1 MASIGSES
9 KKDRNCMRR
18 YRALFLLLWLVLCTT
33 SLQEGLF
40 AASIANCEPALR
52 LNINL
57 FVADRDCWQTSQNA
71 TSAGDQTLFEQVRS
85 FEVGD
90 LAPNVD
96 AELLQIELQAELH
109 GVEAE
114 LVSLAASGAVLDR
127 ATIGALETSQIKLH
141 KRMEQFSDAIGVA
154 AASEERV
161 ELAPRQHSLI
171 RELPAGTRRLEVR
184 LRSHTPSVEALLQ
197 QAELE
202 LSQAQQYSTFLPTV
216 RTPIRHVDG
225 KLTPLLSLAYYLE
238 RDSSGTKPATNTDI
252 TFTLGPDGKAQLY
265 ASQELDGLGY
275 LGTYSYG
282 QGQLNVQFEHP
293 DFVRKGQVT
302 LDPSQATVTLPFQVF
317 SDDPGSST
325 WKRHEVDVVHNIRQ
339 VFYGLIMAGASED
352 EALARAYD
360 YAQAMVSVARQ
371 SSKLELAQLAPELVK
386 AEQSSTGIELIYS
399 YPKGLFDTPAFLP
412 LDVQLIGWADP
423 ALGQKLNT
431 SPLASD
437 PRVHL
442 DPLPP
447 TNSEADPSNKS
458 ALFISPFH
466 GERLFQWS
474 ANRGV
479 VTASFGEWSKLDSKK
494 QLLEAKGYSVKTL
507 IDEEASVVNI
517 IRALKTSPGFIN
529 FHTHGFG
536 EGVLS
541 TGTYL
546 GRTVEEAQSL
556 LQERVAK
563 ELRDA
568 NFGSVLTCAYA
579 PQACAI
585 GTANVSRSMRPNA
598 QAHFVTVNPG
608 FWSWMGAN
616 GADFTQ
622 SLVLITACSTDETPH
637 LREAIQSRAYF
648 AMNVVST
655 SKVSGALIDYFVQTL
670 GRRTRSAEEVYYNIM
685 RVTRTG
691 LKIYKEDNLL
701 DGATTWSYRGQNFSL
716 SANFNGY
723 FYPGPEGEVHP
734 YRTAGW
740 LGSAQIADPG
750 VIWWLL
756 ASARWS
762 QNTETGVKNL
772 RRCWDEYWSS
782 GRKAPALGDPDC
794 HNREVGSSPPKAAEV
809 GYALYLYSGKDLL
822 SFEGVLVERW
832 TLNEGRR

>member
-1 MASIGSES
+1 
-9 KKDRNCMRR
+9 MRR
-18 YRALFLLLWLVLCTT
+18 YRALLMVFWAVALL
-33 SLQEGLF
+33 SSFQENLL
-40 AASIANCEPALR
+40 AASYARCERVLAL
-52 LNINL
+52 NTNL
-57 FVADRDCWQTSQNA
+57 LDDGQACWQTNQIAASEGQA
-71 TSAGDQTLFEQVRS
+71 ALYEQSRS
-85 FEVGD
+85 FELGA
-90 LAPNVD
+90 LAPQVD
-96 AELLQIELQAELH
+96 AQLLQVGLRAELH

-114 LVSLAASGAVLDR
+114 LIALTASGAVLER
-127 ATIGALETSQIKLH
+127 STIGSLETSQIKLH
-141 KRMEQFSDAIGVA
+141 KRMEQFGDTLGVA
-154 AASEERV
+154 AASEEV
-161 ELAPRQHSLI
+161 VTFAPREHSLI
-171 RELPAGTRRLEVR
+171 QTLPAGTRRLE
-184 LRSHTPSVEALLQ
+184 LRWRSLSGQFVPSLK
-197 QAELE
+197 QASLE
-202 LSQAQQYSTFLPTV
+202 VSQAKQYSTFLPTV
-216 RTPIRHVDG
+216 RTPIRHVDSN
-225 KLTPLLSLAYYLE
+225 LTALLSLAYYLE
-238 RDSSGTKPATNTDI
+238 SDSSGTKPAPNTDI
-252 TFTLGPDGKAQLY
+252 TLSLGPDGKAQLY

-275 LGTYSYG
+275 LGSYSYQ
-282 QGQLNVQFEHP
+282 QGQFSLQFDHP
-293 DFVRKGQVT
+293 DFTRKLQAT
-302 LDPSQATVTLPFQVF
+302 LDPKQATITLPFQVF

-339 VFYGLIMAGASED
+339 NFYGLIMAGASED
-352 EALARAYD
+352 EALARAFD

-371 SSKLELAQLAPELVK
+371 TSKLETAQLAPVLVN
-386 AEQSSTGIELIYS
+386 AEQTSTGIELVYS

-423 ALGQKLNT
+423 ALGQKLNP

-466 GERLFQWS
+466 GERVFQWS
-474 ANRGV
+474 SRRGV
-479 VTASFGEWSKLDSKK
+479 VTASFGEWSKLDAKK
-494 QLLEAKGYSVKTL
+494 QLLEAKGYTVKTL
-507 IDEEASVVNI
+507 VDEEASVVNI
-517 IRALKTSPGFIN
+517 IRALKSSPGFIN

-546 GRTVEEAQSL
+546 GRTVEEAQTL
-556 LQERVAK
+556 LQGRVAQ

-568 NFGSVLTCAYA
+568 DFGSVLTCAYA

-585 GTANVSRSMRPNA
+585 GTANVSRSMRPDA

-608 FWSWMGAN
+608 FWQWMGAN
-616 GADFTQ
+616 GADFSQ

-637 LREAIQSRAYF
+637 LRDAIQARAYF

-655 SKVSGALIDYFVQTL
+655 SRVSGALIDYFVQTL

-691 LKIYKEDNLL
+691 LMIYKEDNLL
-701 DGATTWSYRGQNFSL
+701 DGATTWTYKGRDFSL

-723 FYPGPEGEVHP
+723 FYPGPEGEVHA

-794 HNREVGSSPPKAAEV
+794 HNREVGPTPPRAGEV
-809 GYALYLYSGKDLL
+809 AYALYLYSGKDLL

-832 TLNEGRR
+832 TLNEGRK